1 MVNAPPVVSAAVSV
15 NVVPVVL
22 TGFMMLSSA
31 FNSDAKALV
40 WIVPLIGLMGILYYF
55 DKACSMV
62 PTVLSP
68 MMSTFFIAYTLGY
81 IAAPMA
87 VHEDWNF
94 MAIAAF
100 LVLLALDVMTMKSHK
115 CMFGKQ
121 GWINVAKGSLIGLT
135 AGVGMYF
142 AADAIGMAKH
152 LYYTMSNKSMYC
164 SKPKEQEMKCFVYK
178 NGSMITA
185 L

>member
-1 MVNAPPVVSAAVSV
+1 MAQPMNAPIPITV

-31 FNSDAKALV
+31 FNADAKALV
-40 WIVPLIGLMGILYYF
+40 WIVPLICLMAILYYF

-62 PTVLSP
+62 PSVLSP
-68 MMSTFFIAYTLGY
+68 MMSTFFIMYTLGY
-81 IAAPMA
+81 IVAPMA
-87 VHEDWNF
+87 VHKDWNF
-94 MAIAAF
+94 LAIAAF
-100 LVLLALDVMTMKSHK
+100 LVLLAIDVMTMKSHK
-115 CMFGKQ
+115 CMFGTQ
-121 GWINVAKGSLIGLT
+121 GWINVTKGSLIGLC

-152 LYYTMSNKSMYC
+152 LYYTMGNKSMYC

-178 NGSMITA
+178 NGSILTS